1 MRPTTPFNTGI
12 YSNFLL
18 KFSIL
23 KYFFS
28 KTSWPANRFE
38 SYLWGTL
45 AREAPQVA
53 KKLSSVEETKSNLL
67 QLQIVF
73 EELNKSQ
80 ITEKPKIDVWSM
92 LSTIGGSLGLYVG
105 VSVITI
111 FEFFEFGFQIC
122 KTVTLRDQK
131 TE

>member
-1 MRPTTPFNTGI
+1 M
-12 YSNFLL
+12 
-18 KFSIL
+18 
-23 KYFFS
+23 
-28 KTSWPANRFE
+28 
-38 SYLWGTL
+38 
-45 AREAPQVA
+45 A

-73 EELNKSQ
+73 EELNQSQ

-122 KTVTLRDQK
+122 KTVTFRDQK